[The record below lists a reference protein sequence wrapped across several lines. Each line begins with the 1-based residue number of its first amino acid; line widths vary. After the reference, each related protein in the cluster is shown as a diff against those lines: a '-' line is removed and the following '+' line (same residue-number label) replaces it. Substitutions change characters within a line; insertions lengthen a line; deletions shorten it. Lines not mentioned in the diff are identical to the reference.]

1 MIKKFTFGTPFQTES
16 IVTPIDYSSGMP
28 YYGEIDR
35 TDGFSYTYQMDPD
48 DIVYGLGEANRGI
61 NKRGFIYTSNCS
73 DNPNHLEDTVSLYGA
88 HNFIVISGKNTFG
101 IYVDTPSTLTFDIGY
116 THMDRLTIETLETDL
131 DFYFIEGENAYEITK
146 QFRKIIGRSYIP
158 PKFAFGFGQS
168 HWGYKTKEDF
178 LEVVREYRKHHIPL
192 DMLYMDIDY
201 MEDYKDFTVSPAF
214 PDFPAFVG
222 EMKEKNIRLI
232 PIIDAGVKIE
242 KDYDIYEEGVKN
254 NYFCKKADG
263 SDFVAAVWPGYTH
276 FPDVMNP
283 EVRQWFGS
291 KYKWLTD
298 QGIEGFW
305 NDMNE
310 PAIFYTPEGIQ
321 HLKKTMKDF
330 LEEPENPT
338 NVWGLRD
345 QFVELAN
352 APSDYASFY
361 HNINGEMVCHKK
373 LHNLYGF
380 NMTRAAGEALQEIS
394 PKKRCLLFSRSSYIG
409 MHRYGG
415 IWTGDNKSWWS
426 HLLLNLKMLPSLN
439 MCGFLYVGADLGG
452 FGADTS
458 RDLLLRWLALG
469 VFTPLMRNHSAIGTR
484 EQECYRFEHIE
495 DFRHIIGVRYRL
507 LPYLYSEYMK
517 AALTDDL
524 YFKPL
529 AFEYPDDP
537 IAAEVE
543 DQLMLAGEVMI
554 TPVYTQNAKG
564 RTVYLPEEMML
575 IKFLPDGT
583 LSKEIMPKG
592 HHYISVPLNVVPL
605 FIRCG
610 KCIPLADAAECVAA
624 LDTDHMQLIG
634 YTGCTY
640 TLYDDDGFTRTY
652 DLKANCREL
661 E

>member
-1 MIKKFTFGTPFQTES
+1 MIRKFSFGTPFQTES
-16 IVTPIDYSSGMP
+16 IVIPIDCSNGMP
-28 YYGEIDR
+28 QYGKIDR
-35 TDGFSYTYQMDPD
+35 SDGFNYTYQMDPD

-61 NKRGFIYTSNCS
+61 NKRGFVYTSDCS

-88 HNFIVISGKNTFG
+88 HNFIVVSGKNTFG
-101 IYVDTPSTLTFDIGY
+101 IYIDTPSTLTFDIGY
-116 THMDRLTIETLETDL
+116 SHMDRLIIETLETDL
-131 DFYFIEGENAYEITK
+131 DFYMIEGENAYEITK

-168 HWGYKTKEDF
+168 RWGYKTKEDF

-214 PDFPAFVG
+214 PDFPSFVD
-222 EMKEKNIRLI
+222 EMKQQNIRLI

-242 KDYDIYEEGVKN
+242 NDYDIYEEGVKN

-291 KYKWLTD
+291 KYKRLTD

-330 LEEPENPT
+330 LEKPEDPN
-338 NVWGLRD
+338 NVWELRD
-345 QFVELAN
+345 QFVDLAN

-361 HNINGEMVCHKK
+361 HNINGDMVCHKK

-380 NMTRAAGEALQEIS
+380 NMTRAAGEALQKIS
-394 PKKRCLLFSRSSYIG
+394 PEKRCLLFSRSSYIG

-415 IWTGDNKSWWS
+415 IWTGDNKSWWT

-469 VFTPLMRNHSAIGTR
+469 IFTPLMRNHSAIGTR
-484 EQECYRFEHIE
+484 KQECYRFEHIE

-554 TPVYTQNAKG
+554 TPVYTQNTKG

-583 LSKEIMPKG
+583 LSKEILPKG

-624 LDTDHMQLIG
+624 LDADHMQLIG

-640 TLYDDDGFTRTY
+640 MLYDDDGFTRTY

>member
-1 MIKKFTFGTPFQTES
+1 MIKRFTFGTPFQTES
-16 IVTPIDYSSGMP
+16 IITPIDRSSGMP
-28 YYGEIDR
+28 QYGKIDR
-35 TDGFSYTYQMDPD
+35 SDGFNYTYQMDPD

-116 THMDRLTIETLETDL
+116 SHMDRLTIETLETDL
-131 DFYFIEGENAYEITK
+131 DFYMIEGENAYEITK

-168 HWGYKTKEDF
+168 RWGYKTKEDF
-178 LEVVREYRKHHIPL
+178 LEVVNEYRKHHIPL

-201 MEDYKDFTVSPAF
+201 MEDYKDFTVNPGFA
-214 PDFPAFVG
+214 DFPSFVD

-291 KYKWLTD
+291 KYKWLMD

-321 HLKKTMKDF
+321 HLKKAMKDF

-338 NVWGLRD
+338 NVWELRD

-394 PKKRCLLFSRSSYIG
+394 PEKRCLLFSRSSYIG

-484 EQECYRFEHIE
+484 RQECYRFEHIE

-554 TPVYTQNAKG
+554 APVYTQNAKG

-583 LSKEIMPKG
+583 LSKEILPKG
-592 HHYISVPLNVVPL
+592 HHYISVPLDVVPL
-605 FIRCG
+605 FIRSG
-610 KCIPLADAAECVAA
+610 KCIPLADAAEYVAA
-624 LDTDHMQLIG
+624 LDADHMQLIG

-652 DLKANCREL
+652 DLKSNCREL